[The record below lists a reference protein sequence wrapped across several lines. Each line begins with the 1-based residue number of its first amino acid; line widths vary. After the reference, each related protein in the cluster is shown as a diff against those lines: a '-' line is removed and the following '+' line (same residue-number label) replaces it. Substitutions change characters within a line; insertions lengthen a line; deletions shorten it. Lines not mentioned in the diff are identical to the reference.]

1 MAAIVVCG
9 VSGSGKTTVGALLAQ
24 RLGYRFVDADALHP
38 AENLAKMAAGVPL
51 DDADREPWLDA
62 FAAELDDGTLVACS
76 ALRRR
81 YRDRLRAAATDV
93 RFVLLSGTREQL
105 AARLAARAGHFMPA
119 TLLESQLDTLE
130 SPGPDEGV
138 IVVDVAPPPE
148 EIVEEIAAVLG

>member
-62 FAAELDDGTLVACS
+62 VAAELDDGTLVACS